1 MLAAAQVTPKRS
13 LTKDLIIRGKYHDG
27 ISLSIR
33 IEKWQ
38 MFNTLRSHSGLSESR
53 KSGGL
58 AVECQKA
65 RLMQLSLTPASTQWL
80 GSLQTGELAT
90 SGVPGAELRLVR
102 NQRFLLGFVQL
113 NPWQFSRLIA
123 NSLV

>member
-1 MLAAAQVTPKRS
+1 V
-13 LTKDLIIRGKYHDG
+13 
-27 ISLSIR
+27 
-33 IEKWQ
+33 
-38 MFNTLRSHSGLSESR
+38 FNTLRSHSALGESR

-102 NQRFLLGFVQL
+102 NQRFLLLVQL

>member
-1 MLAAAQVTPKRS
+1 VFSAL
-13 LTKDLIIRGKYHDG
+13 G
-27 ISLSIR
+27 
-33 IEKWQ
+33 
-38 MFNTLRSHSGLSESR
+38 SHSALGESR

-58 AVECQKA
+58 AVEGQKA

-80 GSLQTGELAT
+80 CSLQTGELAT

-102 NQRFLLGFVQL
+102 NQRFLLLVQL